1 MIEYRDPITGY
12 QIRRYT
18 EGPARNA
25 KLYFTTENFS
35 TDDKYFFFNHQQLD
49 GKDDGGTYR
58 KIVEVGQDA
67 LARAKEW
74 GEANETEGGAK

>member
-35 TDDKYFFFNHQQLD
+35 TDDK
-49 GKDDGGTYR
+49 
-58 KIVEVGQDA
+58 
-67 LARAKEW
+67 
-74 GEANETEGGAK
+74 